1 MKNKI
6 VGIVILMLVATTV
19 VSAINVN
26 VEEKTQTTASEAD
39 VPLWKV
45 GDTWTYDAHIYMAAS
60 PNVIDDMVLD
70 VRGEL
75 VLEVSEVTG
84 ETYQLTGLMKPL
96 TGTVDIPGNL
106 GFRLTRIS
114 SFTSNL
120 EIQKTNLS
128 LRHHDYTMK
137 GICLLTLGP
146 IPLLIPIQMQT
157 YKKTEFGP
165 MWEILPFPL
174 YDGKTG
180 DYDNSTYNEEWKTTM
195 FWGLIPIASGTSNYS
210 WVGGEAPYNCK
221 ADSITVPAGTYDVY
235 NVSCYLDFGT
245 GGQDYYF
252 SNYAEDVGNIVSGI
266 YNLDF
271 GNGNT
276 AFFIELGLKSTTY
289 EP

>member
-1 MKNKI
+1 MKKKL
-6 VGIVILMLVATTV
+6 VGIVIFMLLATAV

-39 VPLWKV
+39 VPVWEV
-45 GDTWTYDAHIYMAAS
+45 GDTWTYDAHIYIAAS

-75 VLEVSEVTG
+75 VLEVNEVTG

-96 TGTVDIPGNL
+96 TGIVDIPGKL

-114 SFTSNL
+114 SFTSNI
-120 EIQKTNLS
+120 EIQKINLS

-146 IPLLIPIQMQT
+146 IPVPIPIQMQT
-157 YKKTEFGP
+157 YRKTEFGP

-174 YDGKTG
+174 FDGKTG
-180 DYDNSTYNEEWKTTM
+180 DYGNSTLIEEWGTSM
-195 FWGLIPIASGTSNYS
+195 FWGLIPISGGTSDDGF
-210 WVGGEAPYNCK
+210 VGGYAPYNCK

-235 NVSCYLDFGT
+235 NISCYLNFGT
-245 GGQDYYF
+245 VGQDYYF
-252 SNYAEDVGNIVSGI
+252 SNYAEDAGNIVSGI
-266 YNLDF
+266 YNLDYIT
-271 GNGNT
+271 GNT
-276 AFFIELGLKSTTY
+276 WYLLELELKSTTY